1 MGASLS
7 CVEEA
12 VRDVDTE
19 CADWGPLA
27 VSVSSVQ
34 GWRRSMEDAHVAHW
48 DAKKKIGIFGVFD
61 GHGGQA
67 VALYVAKHL
76 VPILTDREAYRQGK
90 YERALHETFM
100 ELDRLMITE
109 KGKKEVAILD
119 EEAQA
124 ACPDPILRLPVNT
137 VKRDLLALI
146 GEDSSDEDMEDSDDS
161 DDDSEG
167 EVEEAG
173 DGDMKDV
180 EPPSAGQAEC
190 RRSTRIAASKKQGR
204 KKDKKQVA
212 IDGLLFLL
220 QFLIPNLPKDIS
232 KALRPESRVECT
244 DDGFLE
250 LRQSTLNDIIGRDST
265 PEGQGCTAVVCLIAL
280 GDDEEYPRL
289 ICANAGDSRCMVV
302 RDGKAYDLSEDHKP
316 SLPVERE
323 RITQAGGVI
332 EQCEG
337 GDRVQGDLNL
347 SRSLGDHRYKKD
359 KKLYPECQ
367 IISGMPDIRV
377 RALTS
382 KDTHIILGCD
392 GVWEVHTN
400 AGAAEKVV
408 EFEQRLE
415 KGSSAGSE
423 VPLPK
428 SNTVHTIDGSV
439 EDRVTES
446 LSKITAAM
454 CSTSVRDSLV
464 PTEPSGEC
472 EGTDNVTFMLV
483 KIAPAV
489 REELKPLPVE
499 FEKKEENPSPATPI
513 VFGRGPG
520 TKTACEAAMKVMRG
534 KRKRRDGKHKKKN
547 RRALGELLLAEVM
560 AQINTLPKV
569 PGRIGKLISRMG
581 IRRHK
586 YLDHFDQAPEMSVLR
601 REKDKHARDTMLT
614 KQQIGSLF
622 GEEERNALLESKR
635 DVRKLAAEKEQ
646 VLRSTV
652 NEGLR
657 VYRALRPD
665 ALPFY
670 QEDAVLSIKAK
681 MNRLHMMESGRGVAP
696 NQTGAVLPRDKLQL
710 KNEVVDPFQFQL
722 PVVNPK
728 AFLIALEA
736 ACRSLCDDLEYIASC
751 LGIKAEEL
759 PAQDDPLRFQRL
771 VESVMFAFPLRK
783 DPEYVDEFMFNHW
796 PRLKQLMPPAIAE
809 LPDTDVADWLRGHLQ
824 RVIHNQ
830 KEHRKI
836 WLHKAPKKGTEE
848 WYSFG
853 EDFIYDTYP
862 LPATLVDDRNL
873 EFPVQDAGKWFES
886 FAKFFEFD
894 PEENGLLGQF
904 KTLVHDLEKIGLGN
918 WLKMNIEDIEKHI
931 PKGNVPLIRQ
941 TTPADM
947 NVASMMLKAAARGKP
962 NLLDFEAT
970 DPYKLLHGLPSK
982 SIPEELAALP
992 ENPYLSDE
1000 QIDRLMDIGDAS
1012 RVLAVQRERNDEEF
1026 KEFVNSFSKTPV
1038 EQIIES
1044 EVQSYKTMGPAVRP
1058 DENSVDWKWK
1068 QPLNAVYDARRQ
1080 MYLRQQNVTDPLL
1093 NYEGLRQHLMAVSR
1107 LCSMAPNGRVYYYRC
1122 ILMVGNGKGVYGFGV
1137 GYGNTI
1143 TTARADAAMQAL
1155 KRLQARLWHRA
1166 SLDDG
1171 FASSFTREYGQKCK
1185 ILPLP
1190 AESGILCNRRYLPW
1204 VYIMGL
1210 HNVELKFEGE
1220 LSWLSRTRAIT
1231 RTTSMIMSRR
1241 TVANG
1246 EGKKYAH
1253 LMAPGDH
1260 WVHWPDRWFKEVRR
1274 RYDQKGHMI
1283 RHERRLVERTSSVE
1297 DLPIVVGIYCMAR
1310 SAAMYWYHHWRSG
1323 QGSLGLLGSL

>member
-1 MGASLS
+1 RSTCEDIVAAYGNLRANTIPMVRSDLANSLAYFDSVWCRFEVHALEEIEVIHKQACGPLREAIEAEIDLSDAEDDSAVRRGSSYHRLVLGRVMDRLSELDDLLSPADSEESRTIFTPECLLEAEIILEKKPGGVEKQLCPILMKISKNLVSSFTGVRRLLRRYGQHMYQLNSHLANNRGLVVTLRRFYEAWVVAARYLSVQSHRKALVEAYGMVKAAQEDFPVEAMLALDPDFLMRLPHLLLYREMEATARSRSTSPLKRGKGGVPAASTGLPRMLS
-7 CVEEA
+7 DQPMRQSEGSSKSPWQRSKICRLFLEESAADLFNTTALAFTSVSSAELHVVYERFVLPSASRTTGCSGIVEAPSEGLPGPCVEAPPSVVAMESLGKWDDAPVEEDGDTEEFSEKVRSRLSAVRELTSVPHASGDTLAGSNCKVLIHNMAELGLLMQRTRPLEWNRFVQVILQGIVSMSKSTQPKPSPAEA

-109 KGKKEVAILD
+109 KGKKEVAMLD
-119 EEAQA
+119 KEAQG

-173 DGDMKDV
+173 DGDMKDA

-220 QFLIPNLPKDIS
+220 QFLIPKLPKDI
-232 KALRPESRVECT
+232 KSRVTCT

-265 PEGQGCTAVVCLIAL
+265 PEGQGCTAVVCLVAL

-316 SLPVERE
+316 SQPVERE

-377 RALTS
+377 RALTG

-408 EFEQRLE
+408 EFEQRLG
-415 KGSSAGSE
+415 KGSLAGSE
-423 VPLPK
+423 VPQPK

-439 EDRVTES
+439 EDKVTES

-454 CSTSVRDSLV
+454 CSSSVRDSLV

-499 FEKKEENPSPATPI
+499 IEEKEENPSPATPI

-547 RRALGELLLAEVM
+547 RRELLLAEVM

-670 QEDAVLSIKAK
+670 QEDAVLSMKAK
-681 MNRLHMMESGRGVAP
+681 MNRLNMMESGRGVAP

-796 PRLKQLMPPAIAE
+796 PKLKQLMPPAIAE

-836 WLHKAPKKGTEE
+836 WLHKAPKK
-848 WYSFG
+848 
-853 EDFIYDTYP
+853 
-862 LPATLVDDRNL
+862 
-873 EFPVQDAGKWFES
+873 
-886 FAKFFEFD
+886 
-894 PEENGLLGQF
+894 
-904 KTLVHDLEKIGLGN
+904 
-918 WLKMNIEDIEKHI
+918 
-931 PKGNVPLIRQ
+931 
-941 TTPADM
+941 
-947 NVASMMLKAAARGKP
+947 
-962 NLLDFEAT
+962 
-970 DPYKLLHGLPSK
+970 
-982 SIPEELAALP
+982 
-992 ENPYLSDE
+992 
-1000 QIDRLMDIGDAS
+1000 
-1012 RVLAVQRERNDEEF
+1012 
-1026 KEFVNSFSKTPV
+1026 
-1038 EQIIES
+1038 
-1044 EVQSYKTMGPAVRP
+1044 
-1058 DENSVDWKWK
+1058 
-1068 QPLNAVYDARRQ
+1068 
-1080 MYLRQQNVTDPLL
+1080 
-1093 NYEGLRQHLMAVSR
+1093 
-1107 LCSMAPNGRVYYYRC
+1107 
-1122 ILMVGNGKGVYGFGV
+1122 
-1137 GYGNTI
+1137 
-1143 TTARADAAMQAL
+1143 
-1155 KRLQARLWHRA
+1155 
-1166 SLDDG
+1166 
-1171 FASSFTREYGQKCK
+1171 
-1185 ILPLP
+1185 
-1190 AESGILCNRRYLPW
+1190 
-1204 VYIMGL
+1204 
-1210 HNVELKFEGE
+1210 
-1220 LSWLSRTRAIT
+1220 
-1231 RTTSMIMSRR
+1231 
-1241 TVANG
+1241 
-1246 EGKKYAH
+1246 
-1253 LMAPGDH
+1253 
-1260 WVHWPDRWFKEVRR
+1260 
-1274 RYDQKGHMI
+1274 
-1283 RHERRLVERTSSVE
+1283 
-1297 DLPIVVGIYCMAR
+1297 
-1310 SAAMYWYHHWRSG
+1310 
-1323 QGSLGLLGSL
+1323 